1 MSCFDRVHWCWRRS
15 SKRERLRSNWR
26 NSRRKRTKARTQNG
40 FSWPRESMRMRY
52 SRIRRRPGR
61 ESTRPRTTSDSC
73 PHSKAALNIVT
84 LQSQGIQINIDSHN
98 KYVPPDFKVSL
109 KELLPLV
116 SKSANK
122 VRYSH
127 FGIVA
132 IKLIA
137 DQVNII
143 LMPTPSWD
151 HKAIDFQ
158 KCLLLLS
165 EPEANKGE
173 AWIAIFIHTINF
185 NAAILLPYHR
195 LRH

>member
-52 SRIRRRPGR
+52 SWIRRRPGR

-84 LQSQGIQINIDSHN
+84 LQSRGTQINIDSHN

-109 KELLPLV
+109 NPELLPWV

-122 VRYSH
+122 GTVFLFWDCGNITNCRSSEYNFNAYS
-127 FGIVA
+127 FLG
-132 IKLIA
+132 L
-137 DQVNII
+137 
-143 LMPTPSWD
+143 
-151 HKAIDFQ
+151 KAIDFQ
-158 KCLLLLS
+158 KWLLLL
-165 EPEANKGE
+165 
-173 AWIAIFIHTINF
+173 
-185 NAAILLPYHR
+185 
-195 LRH
+195 